1 MNKRNLLIIHK
12 SQTIIIAYIN
22 RLIYYTT
29 NTRIVKRY
37 LKQNLTVKNKT
48 WPISLLFRHFL
59 YIYLNLVT
67 MYRCQKHVTF
77 RFSLFLFIIHL
88 LFVSLIFYVLFL
100 WFGKSEWRFLFI
112 FLNVKMNL
120 CVPKVNFN
128 GGFHI
133 LLNRWRKCRKRYF
146 VQSQQRSNI
155 KSCQVTS
162 NGVAL
167 GKSVD
172 FWKVPNY
179 MV

>member
-12 SQTIIIAYIN
+12 SQTIIIDYIN

-77 RFSLFLFIIHL
+77 RFSLFYLFFIYNPFTFCFFNIL
-88 LFVSLIFYVLFL
+88 CFIPMIREIGMTIFIYFFKCKNESLCP
-100 WFGKSEWRFLFI
+100 KSKF
-112 FLNVKMNL
+112 
-120 CVPKVNFN
+120 
-128 GGFHI
+128 
-133 LLNRWRKCRKRYF
+133 
-146 VQSQQRSNI
+146 
-155 KSCQVTS
+155 
-162 NGVAL
+162 
-167 GKSVD
+167 
-172 FWKVPNY
+172 
-179 MV
+179 

>member
-1 MNKRNLLIIHK
+1 MAD
-12 SQTIIIAYIN
+12 IIAF
-22 RLIYYTT
+22 
-29 NTRIVKRY
+29 
-37 LKQNLTVKNKT
+37 
-48 WPISLLFRHFL
+48 PP
-59 YIYLNLVT
+59 
-67 MYRCQKHVTF
+67 
-77 RFSLFLFIIHL
+77 FSLYLFKSCHHVPMSKARYFSFFPFFIYFLFIIHL

-172 FWKVPNY
+172 VWKVPNY